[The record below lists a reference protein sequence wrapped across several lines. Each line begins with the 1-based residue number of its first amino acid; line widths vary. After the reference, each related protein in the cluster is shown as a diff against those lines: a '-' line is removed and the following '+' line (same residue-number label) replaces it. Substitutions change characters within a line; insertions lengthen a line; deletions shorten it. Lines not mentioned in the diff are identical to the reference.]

1 MIYEKLLK
9 MKKTLDHIK
18 IKDAEFNYFITL
30 SPSDQLTYFFELY
43 EAERHIQSGSINLKQ
58 FFNNIKESLQNR
70 EEESI
75 EIDLTKN
82 EIPDNF
88 SLVDILIDDKRIMI
102 ESDSLRAI
110 RKVIRKFME
119 SGYIMSRDFKLEKTF
134 KEDKVTRY
142 MRVFKIINHGS
153 CFSYN

>member
-1 MIYEKLLK
+1 
-9 MKKTLDHIK
+9 MKKTLEHIN

-43 EAERHIQSGSINLKQ
+43 EAERNIQSGNINLKQ
-58 FFNNIKESLQNR
+58 FFNNIKEALDNK
-70 EEESI
+70 EEDSI

-82 EIPDNF
+82 DIPENYN
-88 SLVDILIDDKRIMI
+88 LVDILIDDKRIMI
-102 ESDSLRAI
+102 ESDSLRAV

-119 SGYIMSRDFKLEKTF
+119 SGYILSRDYKLEKTF

>member
-1 MIYEKLLK
+1 
-9 MKKTLDHIK
+9 MKKTLEHIK

-30 SPSDQLTYFFELY
+30 SPNDQLTYFFELY
-43 EAERHIQSGSINLKQ
+43 EAEKNVQSGNINLKQ
-58 FFNNIKESLQNR
+58 FFNNIKDALDNR
-70 EEESI
+70 EEDSI

-82 EIPDNF
+82 DIPENF

-102 ESDSLRAI
+102 ESDSLRAV

>member
-1 MIYEKLLK
+1 

-43 EAERHIQSGSINLKQ
+43 EAERNMQSGNVNLKQ
-58 FFNNIKESLQNR
+58 FFNNIKDALDTV
-70 EEESI
+70 EEDSI

-82 EIPDNF
+82 DIPENF

-102 ESDSLRAI
+102 ESDSLRAV

-119 SGYIMSRDFKLEKTF
+119 SGYIISRDFKLEKTF

-142 MRVFKIINHGS
+142 MRVFKIIHHGS

>member
-1 MIYEKLLK
+1 

-43 EAERHIQSGSINLKQ
+43 EAERNMQSGNVNLKQ
-58 FFNNIKESLQNR
+58 FFNNIKDALDSA
-70 EEESI
+70 EEDSI

-82 EIPDNF
+82 DIPENF

-102 ESDSLRAI
+102 ESDSLRAV

-119 SGYIMSRDFKLEKTF
+119 SGYIISRDFKLEKTF

-142 MRVFKIINHGS
+142 MRVFKIIHQGS

>member
-1 MIYEKLLK
+1 M
-9 MKKTLDHIK
+9 
-18 IKDAEFNYFITL
+18 
-30 SPSDQLTYFFELY
+30 
-43 EAERHIQSGSINLKQ
+43 QSGNVNLKQ
-58 FFNNIKESLQNR
+58 FFNNIKDALDTA
-70 EEESI
+70 EEDSI

-82 EIPDNF
+82 DIPENF

-102 ESDSLRAI
+102 ESDSLRAV

-119 SGYIMSRDFKLEKTF
+119 SGYIISRDFKLEKTF

>member
-1 MIYEKLLK
+1 
-9 MKKTLDHIK
+9 MKKTLEHIN

-43 EAERHIQSGSINLKQ
+43 EAERNIQSGNINLKQ
-58 FFNNIKESLQNR
+58 FFNNIKEALDNK
-70 EEESI
+70 EEDSI

-82 EIPDNF
+82 DIPENYN
-88 SLVDILIDDKRIMI
+88 LVDILIDDKRIMI
-102 ESDSLRAI
+102 ESDSLRAV

-119 SGYIMSRDFKLEKTF
+119 SGYILSRDYKLEKTF

-142 MRVFKIINHGS
+142 MRVFRIINHAS

>member
-1 MIYEKLLK
+1 
-9 MKKTLDHIK
+9 MKKTLEHIN

-43 EAERHIQSGSINLKQ
+43 EAEKNIQSGNINLKQ
-58 FFNNIKESLQNR
+58 FFNNIKNALEER
-70 EEESI
+70 EDDSI

-82 EIPDNF
+82 DIPENF

-119 SGYIMSRDFKLEKTF
+119 SGYILSRDYKLEKTF

-142 MRVFKIINHGS
+142 MRVFKIINHGA

>member
-1 MIYEKLLK
+1 V
-9 MKKTLDHIK
+9 KKTLEHIN

-43 EAERHIQSGSINLKQ
+43 EAERNVQSGNINLKQ
-58 FFNNIKESLQNR
+58 FFNNIKESLDNK
-70 EEESI
+70 EEDSI

-82 EIPDNF
+82 DIPENF
-88 SLVDILIDDKRIMI
+88 NLVDILIDDKRIMI
-102 ESDSLRAI
+102 ESDSLSAV

-119 SGYIMSRDFKLEKTF
+119 SGYIISRDVKLEKLF
-134 KEDKVTRY
+134 KQDKVTRY

>member
-1 MIYEKLLK
+1 
-9 MKKTLDHIK
+9 MKKTLEHIN

-43 EAERHIQSGSINLKQ
+43 EAERNIQNGNINLKQ
-58 FFNNIKESLQNR
+58 FFNNIKEALDNR
-70 EEESI
+70 EDDSI
-75 EIDLTKN
+75 EIDLTTN
-82 EIPDNF
+82 SIPENYN
-88 SLVDILIDDKRIMI
+88 LVDILIDDKRIMI
-102 ESDSLRAI
+102 ESNSLRAI

-119 SGYIMSRDFKLEKTF
+119 SGYILSRDYKLEKTF

>member
-1 MIYEKLLK
+1 

-30 SPSDQLTYFFELY
+30 SPDDQLTYFFELY
-43 EAERHIQSGSINLKQ
+43 EAEQNIQSGNLNLKQ
-58 FFNNIKESLQNR
+58 FFNNVKDALNNR
-70 EEESI
+70 VNDSI
-75 EIDLTKN
+75 EIDLTQN
-82 EIPDNF
+82 LIPENYK
-88 SLVDILIDDKRIMI
+88 LVEILIDDKRIMI
-102 ESDSLRAI
+102 ESDSLSAI

-134 KEDKVTRY
+134 KDDKVTRY
-142 MRVFKIINHGS
+142 MRVFRIIHHGS

>member
-1 MIYEKLLK
+1 
-9 MKKTLDHIK
+9 MKKTLEHIK

-43 EAERHIQSGSINLKQ
+43 EAEKNVQSGNINLKQ
-58 FFNNIKESLQNR
+58 FFNNIKDALDNK
-70 EEESI
+70 EEDSI

-82 EIPDNF
+82 NIPENY

-119 SGYIMSRDFKLEKTF
+119 SGYIMSRDYKVEKIF

>member
-1 MIYEKLLK
+1 
-9 MKKTLDHIK
+9 MKKTLEHIN

-43 EAERHIQSGSINLKQ
+43 EAERNVQSGNINLKQ
-58 FFNNIKESLQNR
+58 FFNNIKESLDNK
-70 EEESI
+70 EEDSI

-82 EIPDNF
+82 DIPDNF

-119 SGYIMSRDFKLEKTF
+119 SGYIMSRDYKLEKTF

>member
-1 MIYEKLLK
+1 

-142 MRVFKIINHGS
+142 MRVFKIINQVS

>member
-1 MIYEKLLK
+1 
-9 MKKTLDHIK
+9 MKRTLEHIK

-43 EAERHIQSGSINLKQ
+43 EAEKNVQSGNINLKQ
-58 FFNNIKESLQNR
+58 FFNNIKDALDNK
-70 EEESI
+70 EEDSI
-75 EIDLTKN
+75 EIDLTQN
-82 EIPDNF
+82 SIPENF
-88 SLVDILIDDKRIMI
+88 NLVDILIDDKRIMI

-119 SGYIMSRDFKLEKTF
+119 SGYIMSRDHDLEKTF

-142 MRVFKIINHGS
+142 MRVFRIINHGS

>member
-1 MIYEKLLK
+1 

-18 IKDAEFNYFITL
+18 ITDVELNYFTTL

-43 EAERHIQSGSINLKQ
+43 ESNQSLKSEVNLKK
-58 FFNNIKESLQNR
+58 FFEEIKDELT
-70 EEESI
+70 ESI
-75 EIDLTKN
+75 SDNDSFRFENDRN
-82 EIPDNF
+82 AIPEDYN
-88 SLVDILIDDKRIMI
+88 LVDILIDDKRIMI
-102 ESDSLRAI
+102 ESNSLSAI

-119 SGYIMSRDFKLEKTF
+119 SGYIMSRDHKLEKIF

-142 MRVFKIINHGS
+142 MRVFRIIHHAS

>member
-1 MIYEKLLK
+1 

-43 EAERHIQSGSINLKQ
+43 EAERNVQSGNINLKQ
-58 FFNNIKESLQNR
+58 FFNNIKEALDNR
-70 EEESI
+70 EEDSI

-82 EIPDNF
+82 DIPDNF

-119 SGYIMSRDFKLEKTF
+119 SGYIMSRDYKLEKTF

>member
-1 MIYEKLLK
+1 
-9 MKKTLDHIK
+9 MKKTLEHIK

-43 EAERHIQSGSINLKQ
+43 EAEKNVQSGNINLKQ
-58 FFNNIKESLQNR
+58 FFNNIKEALDNK
-70 EEESI
+70 EEDSI

-82 EIPDNF
+82 NIPENY

-119 SGYIMSRDFKLEKTF
+119 SGYIMSRDYKVEKIF

>member
-1 MIYEKLLK
+1 

-43 EAERHIQSGSINLKQ
+43 EAERNMQSGNINLKQ
-58 FFNNIKESLQNR
+58 FFNNIKDALDNK
-70 EEESI
+70 EEDSI

-82 EIPDNF
+82 DIPDNF

>member
-1 MIYEKLLK
+1 
-9 MKKTLDHIK
+9 MKKTLEHIN

-43 EAERHIQSGSINLKQ
+43 EAERNIQNGNINLKQ
-58 FFNNIKESLQNR
+58 FFNNIKEALDNR
-70 EEESI
+70 EDDST
-75 EIDLTKN
+75 EIDLTEN
-82 EIPDNF
+82 SVAGNY

-102 ESDSLRAI
+102 ESNSLRAI

-119 SGYIMSRDFKLEKTF
+119 SGYIMSRDYKLEKTF

>member
-1 MIYEKLLK
+1 
-9 MKKTLDHIK
+9 MKKTLEHIK
-18 IKDAEFNYFITL
+18 IKDVEFNYFITL

-43 EAERHIQSGSINLKQ
+43 ESNQSLKSEVNLKK
-58 FFNNIKESLQNR
+58 FFEEIKDELT
-70 EEESI
+70 ESI
-75 EIDLTKN
+75 SDNDSFRFENDRN
-82 EIPDNF
+82 AIPEDYN
-88 SLVDILIDDKRIMI
+88 LVDILIDDKRIMI
-102 ESDSLRAI
+102 ESNSLSAI

-119 SGYIMSRDFKLEKTF
+119 SGYIISRDFKLEKTF

>member
-1 MIYEKLLK
+1 
-9 MKKTLDHIK
+9 MKKTLEHIN

-43 EAERHIQSGSINLKQ
+43 EAEKNIQSGNINLKQ
-58 FFNNIKESLQNR
+58 FFNNIKESLDNK
-70 EEESI
+70 EEDSI

-82 EIPDNF
+82 SIPENYN
-88 SLVDILIDDKRIMI
+88 LVDILIDDKRIMI
-102 ESDSLRAI
+102 ESDSLSAI
-110 RKVIRKFME
+110 RKVIRKFVE
-119 SGYIMSRDFKLEKTF
+119 SGYIMSRDHKLEKIF

-142 MRVFKIINHGS
+142 MRVFRIINHAS